1 MGKCIVMGQRI
12 NTGDIYF
19 DSPACVS
26 FLLKNPP
33 TRETMGSAPVFRLL
47 VRCCG
52 AQATRAGP
60 QGRGWI
66 RQSVVVGV
74 FADHSLVDSVE
85 GASAPCVGF
94 DVGSLA
100 PAHARCP
107 ARSRGSLG
115 KGGVGAHSAGDSS
128 EVDCVTEY
136 AD

>member
-1 MGKCIVMGQRI
+1 M
-12 NTGDIYF
+12 
-19 DSPACVS
+19 S

-33 TRETMGSAPVFRLL
+33 PRETMGSAPAFRLL

-52 AQATRAGP
+52 TQAARVGR

-66 RQSVVVGV
+66 QQSVVVDV
-74 FADHSLVDSVE
+74 SADHSLADSIE

-100 PAHARCP
+100 LAHARCP

-115 KGGVGAHSAGDSS
+115 KGGVGEHSAGDSS
-128 EVDCVTEY
+128 GVDCVTEC